1 MLRSMTGYGRGQATG
16 GGFDITVDIKAVNH
30 RYFEFAARLPKVF
43 PFLEERLKA
52 LVQSAV
58 NRGKV
63 EVTVTAAS
71 VNGSDTEIV
80 VNEAAAQAYVDAL
93 RKIRVKLDLQDDL
106 KLSHLLRLPDVFTAK
121 RAELD
126 EDAVWTA
133 VSGAAQT
140 ALESFQH
147 MRETEGARL
156 KADLEE
162 KLRQVE
168 GLLAQVEE
176 KAPTLRTDY
185 YNRLYQRLSEVLADK
200 NIDESRLITEAAI
213 FADRVAVDEETV
225 RLRSHLHQ
233 FRGFLDAGGPVGK
246 KLDFLVQEMNRETN
260 TIGSKAQNLEIA
272 RVVVEM
278 KAEIEKIR
286 EQIQNIE

>member
-30 RYFEFAARLPKVF
+30 RYFEFAARLPKAF

-52 LVQSAV
+52 LVQSSV

-71 VNGSDTEIV
+71 VSGGDMEV
-80 VNEAAAQAYVDAL
+80 AVNEGVAQAYVDAL
-93 RKIRVKLDLQDDL
+93 RQVRVRLDLQDDL
-106 KLSHLLRLPDVFTAK
+106 KLSHLLELPDIFTAK

-126 EDAVWTA
+126 EDAVWAA
-133 VSGAAQT
+133 VSAAAQT

-147 MRETEGARL
+147 MREAEGARL
-156 KADLEE
+156 KSDLEE
-162 KLRQVE
+162 KLREVE
-168 GLLAQVEE
+168 ELLAQVEE

-185 YNRLYQRLSEVLADK
+185 YNRLYQRLSEVLEDK

-233 FRGFLDAGGPVGK
+233 FGGFLDAGGPVGK
-246 KLDFLVQEMNRETN
+246 KLDFLIQEMNRETN

-278 KAEIEKIR
+278 KAAIEKIR